1 MRPRFMLKKVILAT
15 ALFSALLCTMNI
27 KALADD
33 LAGAD
38 IILGQSAPLTGS
50 FSELGKAYR
59 DGALLY
65 FDKINRQGG
74 VNGHAIKLLTFDDAY
89 VAKQAED
96 NTRKLIV
103 QHRVLALFG
112 HMFTNTV
119 KVSLPIATTAQVPY
133 VAPYAGNDELYAKVN
148 PYLFMTRASFSAELD
163 TLIRQFSVMGLKRV
177 ALIRYD
183 SQSGAAL
190 EKELAGKVQ
199 ALQLTPLVSTVIPL
213 QSGDFSKNLGVL
225 AQARPDAVVLG
236 VSGKDAVQFIQQF
249 NKAALVKPIQYFARS
264 LIAGHQLVAELGEES
279 RGLVL
284 SQVVPS
290 PFNGKAQIAREY
302 QATLNTTTTAALKTT
317 PSHIALEGFIAAKV
331 MVEALK
337 RTGNKLTRPALLAAL
352 ESMHDWNCGDFPI
365 NFSAGKHNG
374 SSFVTVTVIGAG
386 GHFIE

>member
-1 MRPRFMLKKVILAT
+1 MRSRFILTKVVLAC
-15 ALFSALLCTMNI
+15 SLLCITNI
-27 KALADD
+27 AALADN
-33 LAGAD
+33 LPAAD
-38 IILGQSAPLTGS
+38 IVLGQSAPLTGS

-74 VNGHAIKLLTFDDAY
+74 INGHAIKLLTFDDAY
-89 VAKQAED
+89 VPKQAED
-96 NTRKLIV
+96 NTRKLIA
-103 QHRVLALFG
+103 QYHVLALFG

-119 KVSLPIATTAQVPY
+119 KLSLPIATAAQVPY
-133 VAPYAGNDELYAKVN
+133 IAPYAGNDELYATTN

-183 SQSGAAL
+183 SSSGAAL

-199 ALQLTPLVSTVIPL
+199 ALQLTPLVSTVISL

-225 AQARPDAVVLG
+225 AKARPDAVVLG

-290 PFNGKAQIAREY
+290 PFNGKTQIAREY
-302 QATLNTTTTAALKTT
+302 QATLNTTATPALKTT

-331 MVEALK
+331 MAEALK
-337 RTGNKLTRPALLAAL
+337 RTSNKLTRPALLKAL
-352 ESMHDWNCGDFPI
+352 ESMHDWNGGDFPI

>member
-1 MRPRFMLKKVILAT
+1 MRTRLLLMKAMLAAAFLSTVHARVW
-15 ALFSALLCTMNI
+15 ADNVA
-27 KALADD
+27 ADD
-33 LAGAD
+33 
-38 IILGQSAPLTGS
+38 IVLGQSAPLTGS

-65 FDKINRQGG
+65 FEKINRQGG
-74 VNGHAIKLLTFDDAY
+74 VNGRAIKLMTFDDVY
-89 VAKQAED
+89 VPKQAEE
-96 NTRKLIV
+96 NTRKLIT
-103 QHRVLALFG
+103 QYHVLALFG

-119 KVSLPIATTAQVPY
+119 KVSLPIATAAQVPY
-133 VAPYAGNDELYAKVN
+133 VAPYAGNDELYATVN

-163 TLIRQFSVMGLKRV
+163 TLIKQFSVMGLKRV

-183 SQSGAAL
+183 SSSGAAL

-199 ALQLTPLVSTVIPL
+199 VLKLTPLVSTVISL
-213 QSGDFSKNLGVL
+213 QSSDFSKNISVL

-290 PFNGKAQIAREY
+290 PFNGKTQIAREY
-302 QATLNTTTTAALKTT
+302 QATLNTTTTPALKTT
-317 PSHIALEGFIAAKV
+317 PSHISLEGFIAAKV
-331 MVEALK
+331 MTEALK

-352 ESMHDWNCGDFPI
+352 ESMHDWNVGDFPLS
-365 NFSAGKHNG
+365 FSAGKHNG
-374 SSFVTVTVIGAG
+374 SGFVTVTVIGSG

>member
-1 MRPRFMLKKVILAT
+1 MRTRLLLMKAVLA
-15 ALFSALLCTMNI
+15 SAFLYSVPATTWADNVV
-27 KALADD
+27 ADD
-33 LAGAD
+33 
-38 IILGQSAPLTGS
+38 IVLGQSAPLTGS

-74 VNGHAIKLLTFDDAY
+74 VNGHAVKLLTFDDAY
-89 VAKQAED
+89 VPKQAED
-96 NTRKLIV
+96 NTRKLIA
-103 QHRVLALFG
+103 QHHVLALFG

-119 KVSLPIATTAQVPY
+119 KVSLPIATAAQVPY
-133 VAPYAGNDELYAKVN
+133 VAPYAGNDELYAAGN

-163 TLIRQFSVMGLKRV
+163 TLIKQFSVMGLKRV

-183 SQSGAAL
+183 SSSGAAL
-190 EKELAGKVQ
+190 EKELTGKVQ
-199 ALQLTPLVSTVIPL
+199 ALKLTPLVSTVISL
-213 QSGDFSKNLGVL
+213 QSSDFSKSLGVL

-290 PFNGKAQIAREY
+290 PFNGKTQIAREY

-317 PSHIALEGFIAAKV
+317 PSHISLEGFIAAKV

-352 ESMHDWNCGDFPI
+352 ESMHDWNVGDFPVS
-365 NFSAGKHNG
+365 FSAGKHNG

-386 GHFIE
+386 GHFLE